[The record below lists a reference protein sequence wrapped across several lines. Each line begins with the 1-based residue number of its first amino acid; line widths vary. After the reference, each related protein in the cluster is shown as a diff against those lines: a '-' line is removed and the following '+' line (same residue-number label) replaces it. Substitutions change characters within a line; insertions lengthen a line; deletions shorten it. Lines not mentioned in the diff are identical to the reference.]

1 MMVTN
6 MSVSSSTLK
15 SKSAP
20 KRKRLRQALPF
31 ANSKYSKATATLQY
45 WDAER
50 KVMIELQLD
59 SEAWFTWLAGE
70 QSFRFTYWHEA
81 GIFVNFTVRP
91 EKRRQRTYWQGWKT
105 IQGQTIKKYIAPSA
119 NMTKAKLDTV
129 GAWFFEQVKTRS
141 PDDPSMNYYITI
153 VDLTALVEKLIH
165 HCQNPA
171 MVEQA
176 RRELERIN
184 RQVGN

>member
-1 MMVTN
+1 MVTN
-6 MSVSSSTLK
+6 MNASSPHSSSK
-15 SKSAP
+15 PAP
-20 KRKRLRQALPF
+20 KRGRPRQSLPSV
-31 ANSKYSKATATLQY
+31 NSKYSRTTATLYY
-45 WDAER
+45 WDVER
-50 KVMIELQLD
+50 KSPVELELD
-59 SEAWFTWLAGE
+59 SEPWFTWLAGE

-81 GIFVNFTVRP
+81 GNFVNFTVRP

-129 GAWFFEQVKTRS
+129 GAWFFEQVKERS
-141 PDDPSMNYYITI
+141 QDDPERRYYITI
-153 VDLTALVEKLIH
+153 VDLTALVEKLLH

-171 MVEQA
+171 IVEQA

-184 RQVGN
+184 HQFGN